1 MKIAIVGAGLI
12 GTERIEAIQHLAV
25 AESSI
30 ELACVVDR
38 SETIRERV
46 EAKYQAHTSADP
58 EAALSAHPDWVF
70 ICTPHDVAPELAIR
84 ALESGANVLIEKPI
98 GRTLAECDAII
109 AAMSPK
115 TKLNVGFNY
124 RFYPGIEAAIL
135 DAQAGHFGKLISVN
149 LTLGHGNSPGMENS
163 WKLNAERCGGG
174 CLIDPGVH
182 LLDLVLELAQG
193 EVTVSA
199 ARIWDGFWK
208 TGIEEEAHILLAD
221 EARTIFNLDIS
232 LVRWRSTFRL
242 EINGVDG
249 YAIVEGRGRS
259 YGPQTYRRGKRW
271 GWQAGVSQA
280 EAEEVVVNRDV
291 CTDSFVRE
299 TALVLGM
306 GRPIVT
312 PSLQPS
318 DHIQARRVMDLLS
331 RIQRGMR

>member
-12 GTERIEAIQHLAV
+12 GTERIEAIQHLA
-25 AESSI
+25 AADGSI
-30 ELACVVDR
+30 ELSYVVDH
-38 SETIRERV
+38 SETIRQRV
-46 EAKYQAHTSADP
+46 KGKYRTHTAADL
-58 EAALSAHPDWVF
+58 EAALSAHPDWIF

-109 AAMSPK
+109 AAMSPQ

-124 RFYPGIEAAIL
+124 RFFSGIEAAIL
-135 DAQAGHFGKLISVN
+135 DAKAGHFGKLISVN
-149 LTLGHGNSPGMENS
+149 FTLGHGNSPGMENS
-163 WKLNAERCGGG
+163 WKLSAARCGGG

-182 LLDLVLELAQG
+182 LLDLILELAQG
-193 EVTVSA
+193 EVSVSA
-199 ARIWDGFWK
+199 ARIWDGFWN

-221 EARTIFNLDIS
+221 ETPTIFNLDIS

-271 GWQAGVSQA
+271 GWQDGVSQA
-280 EAEEVVVNRDV
+280 ESEEVVVDSDV
-291 CTDSFVRE
+291 CSDSFVRE

-306 GRPIVT
+306 GGPIMA
-312 PSLQPS
+312 PSLQPA
-318 DHIQARRVMDLLS
+318 DHMQARRVMDLLS
-331 RIQRGMR
+331 RIQGIMR